1 MTALLRADRLVTAS
15 GDQGEAWLVVDGGRV
30 VRTGSADAPP
40 ADLERLPVERIAG
53 TVVPGFVDQHVHG
66 ALGRDFGSAD
76 GEGAR
81 EIAAHHHRSGSTRLV
96 ASIATAA
103 IPDMA
108 RALRTLAPLVA
119 DGTLAGLH
127 LEGPWLSP
135 ARRGAHRSSLLCA
148 PTASDVE
155 VLRDAGGDALCMVTL
170 APELDGAE
178 EAIAVLVAGGVT
190 VALGHS
196 DCTAAEAHAA
206 VDAGARVATHV
217 FNGMRPLHHREP
229 GLAGAALADDRVAVE
244 LILDGQHVARDAAEI
259 VRRSA
264 AGRLVLVSDA
274 MAATGWSDGAYEIA
288 GSAVVVAD
296 GVARL
301 ADGTSLAGS
310 TGTVAEGFAR
320 LVREHG
326 VPLPEAVTASSAAS
340 ARALGLPGVGLGAG
354 DRADLVVLDDD
365 HRVTRVMRAGAWL

>member
-1 MTALLRADRLVTAS
+1 VSALLRLDRLVTAS
-15 GDQGEAWLVVDGGRV
+15 GDHGAAWLVVEDGRV
-30 VRTGSADAPP
+30 VRAGSADALP
-40 ADLERLPVERIAG
+40 ADADSVPVERIPG

-66 ALGRDFGSAD
+66 ALGQDFGSVD
-76 GEGAR
+76 RDGAR
-81 EIAAHHHRSGSTRLV
+81 EIAAHHHRAGSTRLV

-103 IPDMA
+103 LPDLE

-135 ARRGAHRSSLLCA
+135 ARRGAHRASLLRA
-148 PTASDVE
+148 PAASDVAA
-155 VLRDAGGDALCMVTL
+155 LRDAGGTALRMVTL
-170 APELDGAE
+170 APELVGAR
-178 EAIAVLVAGGVT
+178 EAIAALVAAGVT

-274 MAATGWSDGAYEIA
+274 MAATGWTDGAYEIA

-310 TGTVAEGFAR
+310 TGTVAQGFAR

-340 ARALGLPGVGLGAG
+340 ARVLGLPGVGLDAG
-354 DRADLVVLDDD
+354 DRADLVVLDAD

>member
-1 MTALLRADRLVTAS
+1 
-15 GDQGEAWLVVDGGRV
+15 
-30 VRTGSADAPP
+30 
-40 ADLERLPVERIAG
+40 
-53 TVVPGFVDQHVHG
+53 VHG

-155 VLRDAGGDALCMVTL
+155 VLRDAGGDALRMVTL

>member
-1 MTALLRADRLVTAS
+1 VSALLQLDRLVTAE
-15 GDQGEAWLVVDGGRV
+15 GDHGGAWLVVDDGRV
-30 VRTGSADAPP
+30 VRAGSAGTTP
-40 ADLERLPVERIAG
+40 AGLGALPVERIAG
-53 TVVPGFVDQHVHG
+53 IAVPGFVDQHVHG
-66 ALGRDFGSAD
+66 ALGRDFGSVD
-76 GEGAR
+76 QEGAR

-103 IPDMA
+103 LPDME

-135 ARRGAHRSSLLCA
+135 ARRGAHRSSLLRS

-155 VLRDAGGDALCMVTL
+155 TLRAAGGDALRMVTL
-170 APELDGAE
+170 APELPGADA
-178 EAIAVLVAGGVT
+178 AIAALVAAGVT

-196 DCTAAEAHAA
+196 DCTATEAHAA
-206 VDAGARVATHV
+206 IDAGARVATHV

-229 GLAGAALADDRVAVE
+229 GLAGAALADDRVSVE

-259 VRRSA
+259 VRRCA
-264 AGRLVLVSDA
+264 DGRLVLVSDA

-288 GSAVVVAD
+288 GSSVVVAD

-326 VPLPEAVTASSAAS
+326 VPLAEAVTASSAAS
-340 ARALGLPGVGLGAG
+340 ARALGLAGVGLGVG
-354 DRADLVVLDDD
+354 DRADLVVLDAD
-365 HRVTRVMRAGAWL
+365 HRVTRVMRAGGWL